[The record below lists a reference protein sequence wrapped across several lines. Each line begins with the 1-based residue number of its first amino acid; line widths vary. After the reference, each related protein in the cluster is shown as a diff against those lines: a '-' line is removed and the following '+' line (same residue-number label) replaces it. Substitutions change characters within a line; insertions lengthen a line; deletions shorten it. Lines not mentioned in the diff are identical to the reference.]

1 MFLTVFTQVS
11 ILTILIFVGFFAAKA
26 GILTESG
33 AKCCTD
39 LVLILVTPCVIIKS
53 LIREFNTDILRS
65 LALCF
70 ALSLSAQVLMILL
83 SRFLLHSAD
92 RGRERVLRFGTIFAN
107 CGFMS
112 LPLQIS
118 LLKEDGAL
126 YGSAYIIMF
135 NLVIW
140 SYGVLLMSGD
150 KAAVSP
156 KKLIV
161 NPGLIGLAVGMVIFV
176 FSLPI
181 PQPIYSALDYL
192 SVMYTP
198 LPMLI
203 IGYHLSKADVLASL
217 RDPVCLFAVALR
229 MLLYPFAVLGI
240 LYLFG
245 VRGTLLVS
253 IVISVSAPVAAITT
267 MFSSKYGGDTALS
280 VNMVSFSTLLSIATM
295 PLVITAA
302 KLLA

>member
-11 ILTILIFVGFFAAKA
+11 ILMLLIFVGFFAAKA

-65 LALCF
+65 LAVCF
-70 ALSLSAQVLMILL
+70 GLSLAAQVLMILL

-118 LLKEDGAL
+118 LLKDDGAL

-140 SYGVLLMSGD
+140 SYGVFLMSGN
-150 KAAVSP
+150 KTAISP

-161 NPGLIGLAVGMVIFV
+161 NPGLIGLTVGIVLFV
-176 FSLPI
+176 SSLPV
-181 PQPIYSALDYL
+181 PKPVYSALDYM
-192 SVMYTP
+192 STMYTP
-198 LPMLI
+198 LPMII
-203 IGYHLSKADVLASL
+203 IGYHLSKADILASL
-217 RDPVCLFAVALR
+217 RDPMCLFAVALR
-229 MLLYPFAVLGI
+229 MLVYPFVILGA
-240 LYLFG
+240 LYLIG
-245 VRGTLLVS
+245 IRGTLLVS

-280 VNMVSFSTLLSIATM
+280 VNMVSFSTVLSIASM